1 MDRQAK
7 GTYLTGHLNR
17 KLISKYNKKEFIP
30 YFEDKGLFAKTFGEF
45 LGRDWITLKDLD
57 ARKLERFV
65 KGKDKVIYK
74 PLTSYRSYGTEKLEL
89 TAFDDANSLHRYLR
103 KKYGNDGILEDWV
116 DQHPS
121 VSELYP
127 QAVNPIRLITI
138 LDNGECNMITSTI
151 SVGYGGDIA
160 NYHRGSLIAPIDL
173 RIGKIT
179 SPAQVKSGELYA
191 EHPITGT
198 RIVGFEVPY
207 WREILEM
214 IERAAR
220 VVPEIAYVGWDVAVT
235 PSGPV
240 ILEGNHNPGY
250 HTQQMPAHLVNGV
263 GRRVLYERFL

>member
-1 MDRQAK
+1 
-7 GTYLTGHLNR
+7 
-17 KLISKYNKKEFIP
+17 
-30 YFEDKGLFAKTFGEF
+30 
-45 LGRDWITLKDLD
+45 
-57 ARKLERFV
+57 LERSE
-65 KGKDKVIYK
+65 D
-74 PLTSYRSYGTEKLEL
+74 PLMEFSKSCRSRIRK
-89 TAFDDANSLHRYLR
+89 ALR
-103 KKYGNDGILEDWV
+103 EGVTY
-116 DQHPS
+116 S
-121 VSELYP
+121 VS
-127 QAVNPIRLITI
+127 
-138 LDNGECNMITSTI
+138 
-151 SVGYGGDIA
+151 YGGDIA

-173 RIGKIT
+173 RTGKIT